1 MKRTLQTIKLPDL
14 ISVANGVLGYAA
26 CLMALENFLSMA
38 AATIIFASVLDG
50 IDGTV
55 ARKIEFSDIGRVL
68 DSFSDLISFGVAP
81 ALMVYRL
88 NSSELSI
95 AVSSAFV
102 ICGALRLARFTVMT
116 SENFTGFPITA
127 SGLLISLLYILG
139 TPSSLLTLLMAILS
153 ALMISEVEYV
163 KIRDFRALS
172 VLLFFLIMTIAGT
185 LLSLERISKIFA
197 LLSLSLI
204 LLYLVSPLLGGIVN
218 GGKRTGSV

>member
-1 MKRTLQTIKLPDL
+1 MKRTLQIIKLPDL

-38 AATIIFASVLDG
+38 AATIIFASILDG

-102 ICGALRLARFTVMT
+102 ICGALRLARFTLMT
-116 SENFTGFPITA
+116 SENFLGFPITA
-127 SGLLISLLYILG
+127 SGVLVSLLYLTG
-139 TPSSLLTLLMAILS
+139 APSFLIILS
-153 ALMISEVEYV
+153 MTVFSVLMISEVEYV
-163 KIRDFRALS
+163 KIRDLRALT
-172 VLLFFLIMTIAGT
+172 LLLLLLIMTISGT
-185 LLSLERISKIFA
+185 LLSLEKLSRISA
-197 LLSLSLI
+197 SLSLLLV
-204 LLYLVSPLLGGIVN
+204 LLYLISPLFGGFFN
-218 GGKRTGSV
+218 GGKRTGPV